1 MVVIKVALEH
11 SEVQAIKKEILEEA
25 DERYVKIESCSEKQ
39 EAVNKK
45 FANDDKRIDKLI
57 DRMEIWNK
65 LFWVIASSSIGALI
79 MSVLELALK

>member
-1 MVVIKVALEH
+1 MTLEH
-11 SEVQAIKKEILEEA
+11 NEIQALKKEFLEEA
-25 DERYVKIESCSEKQ
+25 DDRYVKIESCVEKQ

-65 LFWVIASSSIGALI
+65 LFWVIASSSIGALV
-79 MSVLELALK
+79 MSVLELVLK

>member
-1 MVVIKVALEH
+1 VKKVALEH
-11 SEVQAIKKEILEEA
+11 SEVQAIKKEILDEA
-25 DERYVKIESCSEKQ
+25 DERYVKIESCNEKQ

-65 LFWVIASSSIGALI
+65 LFWVIASSSIGALVV
-79 MSVLELALK
+79 SLAELILK

>member
-1 MVVIKVALEH
+1 MITREDLEVIK
-11 SEVQAIKKEILEEA
+11 EEL
-25 DERYVKIESCSEKQ
+25 DDRYVLQSDCDSTQRDIS
-39 EAVNKK
+39 KK

-79 MSVLELALK
+79 VSLAELILK